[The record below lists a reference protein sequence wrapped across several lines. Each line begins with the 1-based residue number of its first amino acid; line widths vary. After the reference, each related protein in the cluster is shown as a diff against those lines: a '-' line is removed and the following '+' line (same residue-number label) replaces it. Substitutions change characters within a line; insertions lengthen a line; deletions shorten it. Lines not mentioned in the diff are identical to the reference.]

1 MRASKW
7 VRVVACAS
15 FLWACNDCGP
25 AAPSEPK
32 VVLTGT
38 ADLRT
43 TEAGGTATFMV
54 ALDSA
59 PSADVVIPLSTS
71 DSTEGSVAPSSLTFT
86 RDNWNA
92 PQSVLV
98 TGIDDDLAD
107 HDVTYGVVL
116 AAFQSDDARFA
127 GLDPDDVVVVNVD
140 DDTAGVSISP
150 RTGLTTTESGGT
162 AQFEVVLNAR
172 PTSDVTVAVSSG
184 APDEGS
190 VAPATL
196 TFTPDNWN
204 APQTVLV
211 TGADDALADGAQ
223 VFQVQVGPVTSAD
236 ADYAALDP
244 ENVPISNTDDDSAGV
259 TLSAT
264 DGASGE
270 NGSTGAV
277 EVVLNS
283 QPTANV
289 VLTLACSD
297 ATEAI
302 AAPTTLTFT
311 PDDWNVPQ
319 TVLLTGQD
327 DALVDGDQPYELSV
341 TGIAS
346 DDAGYA
352 GLAVTPVSLT
362 NTDDDSAGITVT
374 GLDTSTGE
382 DGSTAD
388 ITFVLD
394 SEPTAD
400 VRIDLAISDAS
411 EGSAMPITLT
421 FTALDWSQPQH
432 VVVTGVDD
440 PIVDFAQPYQLVV
453 TNVTSADPDYEGLVV
468 LPVRLT
474 NADDD
479 RAALII
485 GAVSGPTSEVG
496 GTATF
501 TVRLASEP
509 AGDVYV
515 LLDSS
520 NGSEGSPL
528 VQQLHFTSANWSDPQ
543 LVTVRG
549 ADDDSDDGDK
559 AYVIFLLPMS
569 GDPHYDGAGVDVP
582 MTNTDDDEYRTVNG
596 TLWAAGLCG
605 QSCIDA
611 CRRIRY
617 DFEPLPDAD
626 AFELQNEPQECQALA
641 EAFGFAGYSL
651 GNYAYACLE
660 DSEGDHSASFFVGE
674 LLCSTDPTCPSQ
686 HRTSMD
692 NAGVPC
698 GPGSR
703 RSICACGVFFIPP

>member
-1 MRASKW
+1 MKASKW

-15 FLWACNDCGP
+15 FAWGCNDCGP
-25 AAPSEPK
+25 AATHEPK
-32 VVLTGT
+32 VVLSDT

-59 PSADVVIPLSTS
+59 PSADVVIPLATS
-71 DSTEGSVAPSSLTFT
+71 DATEGSVAPSSLTFT

-107 HDVTYGVVL
+107 HDVAYSVVF

-127 GLDPDDVVVVNVD
+127 GVDPDDVAVVNID
-140 DDTAGVSISP
+140 DDTAGVFISP

-204 APQTVLV
+204 APQTVLA
-211 TGADDALADGAQ
+211 TGQDDHLADGPQ
-223 VFQVQVGPVTSAD
+223 VYQVQVGPVTSAD

-244 ENVPISNTDDDSAGV
+244 ENVPVSNTDDDSAGV
-259 TLSAT
+259 TLSTT

-270 NGSTGAV
+270 DGSTASV
-277 EVVLNS
+277 AVVLNS
-283 QPTANV
+283 QPTADV
-289 VLTLACSD
+289 VLTWACSD
-297 ATEAI
+297 ATEAS
-302 AAPTTLTFT
+302 AAPTTTTFT

-327 DALVDGDQPYELSV
+327 DALADGDQPYQLSV
-341 TGIAS
+341 TAVAS

-362 NTDDDSAGITVT
+362 NADDDSAGITVAA
-374 GLDTSTGE
+374 LDTTTGE

-400 VRIDLAISDAS
+400 VRIDLAIFDAS
-411 EGSAMPITLT
+411 EGTALPLTLT
-421 FTALDWSQPQH
+421 FTSVNWSQPQH

-440 PIVDFAQPYQLVV
+440 PIVDGGQPNRLLV
-453 TNVTSADPDYEGLVV
+453 TDVTSADADYEGRVV
-468 LPVRLT
+468 LPVALT

-479 RAALII
+479 SAGLVVS
-485 GAVSGPTSEVG
+485 AVSGPTTEEG

-501 TVRLASEP
+501 TVRLASQP
-509 AGDVYV
+509 AYDVTV
-515 LLDSS
+515 QLDSTHLD
-520 NGSEGSPL
+520 EGSL
-528 VQQLHFTSANWSDPQ
+528 VVDRLDFTSANWSDPQ

-549 ADDDSDDGDK
+549 EDDNDDDGDK
-559 AYVIFLLPMS
+559 AYSIQLRATS
-569 GDPHYDGAGVDVP
+569 GDPLYMVGVDVP
-582 MTNTDDDEYRTVNG
+582 MTNTDDDEYRTVNDVV
-596 TLWAAGLCG
+596 WAAGRCG
-605 QSCIDA
+605 ESCVDV
-611 CRRIRY
+611 CGRIGTY
-617 DFEPLPDAD
+617 FAPQPDD
-626 AFELQNEPQECQALA
+626 VAFELQNEPQECQALA
-641 EAFGFAGYSL
+641 ELWGFSGYSL

-674 LLCSTDPTCPSQ
+674 LQCSTDPNCPSQ

-692 NAGVPC
+692 DAGVPC

-703 RSICACGVFFIPP
+703 RSICPCGSFFIPP